1 MKHQTR
7 KFRVFLLDFFRPLFT
22 RWVERKKDFFC
33 KLREMF
39 TDPYLCG
46 MITRFSVLHDLV
58 FKPSFEKVRIDPAEI
73 ASLKEF
79 AGKGTLIYVMKN
91 RGQLEYS
98 FFNHLFL
105 KEGIPLARFANGCRT
120 LFWRPIGEIFL
131 ALLYR

>member
-33 KLREMF
+33 KLRERF

-46 MITRFSVLHDLV
+46 MITRFSVLHDLI
-58 FKPSFEKVRIDPAEI
+58 FKPSFDKVRIDPAEI

-98 FFNHLFL
+98 FFNHLF
-105 KEGIPLARFANGCRT
+105 C
-120 LFWRPIGEIFL
+120 FL
-131 ALLYR
+131 R